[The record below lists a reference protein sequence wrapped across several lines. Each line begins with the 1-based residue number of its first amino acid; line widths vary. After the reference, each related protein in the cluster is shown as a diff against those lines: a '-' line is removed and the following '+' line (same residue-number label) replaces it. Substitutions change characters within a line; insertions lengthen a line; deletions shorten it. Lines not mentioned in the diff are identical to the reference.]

1 MRALS
6 AQVKAFKCSC
16 GSLTESRRAD
26 CAARGHGGGVTSV
39 VKRFFACR
47 ACHRRAFTLDSAYPA
62 RACSGCGSTDFDRAP
77 MSGPGPRVNVHDG
90 VACREGLLPRGEE
103 HAFSLKSLR

>member
-1 MRALS
+1 M
-6 AQVKAFKCSC
+6 QVKAFKCSC
-16 GSLTESRRAD
+16 GSLTETRRPD
-26 CAARGHGGGVTSV
+26 CAARGHGGGVTSI

-47 ACHRRAFTLDSAYPA
+47 SCHRRAFTLDSAYPA

-77 MSGPGPRVNVHDG
+77 MSGPGPRVNPHDG
-90 VACREGLLPRGEE
+90 VACREGLLARGEE

>member
-1 MRALS
+1 
-6 AQVKAFKCSC
+6 VKAFKCSC
-16 GSLTESRRAD
+16 GRLTETRHRTA
-26 CAARGHGGGVTSV
+26 AARSHGGGVTTV

-47 ACHRRAFTLDSAYPA
+47 SCHRRAFTLDSAYPA
-62 RACSGCGSTDFDRAP
+62 RACSGCGGTDFDRAP
-77 MSGPGPRVNVHDG
+77 MSGTRASRRTRTDG